1 MIVEDRATNHCAISS
16 RILEGCGARRSGRKV
31 KNAKE
36 PGRGLER
43 IGQGRIAWRRVAWL
57 ASTGL
62 ILRPN
67 INNKSFR
74 SLSRGVALNG
84 KRTIARGWEGEG
96 CEGRKRRREE
106 ERSEHTVARDV
117 RVFYTTSDGGTAFCL
132 CHECSLIFR
141 ESITG
146 DRFCP
151 DTRRFWRLGTVCEL

>member
-1 MIVEDRATNHCAISS
+1 M
-16 RILEGCGARRSGRKV
+16 RRSDRVGEGWRI
-31 KNAKE
+31 
-36 PGRGLER
+36 GRGR
-43 IGQGRIAWRRVAWL
+43 TAWRRVARL

-84 KRTIARGWEGEG
+84 KRTIARAREEGGGEGEG
-96 CEGRKRRREE
+96 CEGRKRRRREE
-106 ERSEHTVARDV
+106 ERSRAHGSARRTCVLYHD
-117 RVFYTTSDGGTAFCL
+117 RWWNRAFCL